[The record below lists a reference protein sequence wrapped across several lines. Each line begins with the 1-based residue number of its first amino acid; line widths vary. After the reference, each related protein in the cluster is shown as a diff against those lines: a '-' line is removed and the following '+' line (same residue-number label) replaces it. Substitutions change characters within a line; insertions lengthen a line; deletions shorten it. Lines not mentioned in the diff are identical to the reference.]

1 MMESSTTSPVK
12 TKQPTPRQMPNFL
25 IIGAAKAGTTALHA
39 YIKQHPQV
47 YVSHTKETNFF
58 ALEDQPLNFT
68 GPGDDEAVNDFSVT
82 SLEAYHAQYD
92 GVTDE
97 VALGEAS
104 PLYLYSERAPKRIA
118 HYVPDAKIIVMLR
131 NPAERAYA
139 SFLHLIR
146 DNREPLR
153 DFAQALKEEDERV
166 AAGYEHIWHY
176 RRLGFYYEQLSR
188 YYAHFPAKNIKVYL
202 QEDLK
207 HDSDTLF
214 RDLFE
219 FLGVDPDFKPDTSLK
234 LNVSGVPKNQAL
246 HSFLAKPNWFKSTFK
261 YLIPDA
267 MRHKLVTN
275 VRQNNLEKPPLDPKV
290 KRELTEL
297 YHEDTLKLQN
307 LIDRDLSAW
316 LKTPQNVD

>member
-1 MMESSTTSPVK
+1 MTQPLTTSPS
-12 TKQPTPRQMPNFL
+12 PTTTHTTSRQMPSFL

-58 ALEDQPLNFT
+58 ALENQPLNFT
-68 GPGDDEAVNDFSVT
+68 GPGDDKAVNSFSVT
-82 SLEAYHAQYD
+82 SLADYKAQYD

-97 VALGEAS
+97 IALGEAS
-104 PLYLYSERAPKRIA
+104 PLYLYSERAPERIA

-131 NPAERAYA
+131 NPSERAYA

-146 DNREPLR
+146 DDREPLR
-153 DFAQALKEEDERV
+153 DFAQALREEDARV

-176 RRLGFYYEQLSR
+176 RRLGFYFEQLKR
-188 YYAHFPAKNIKVYL
+188 YYKRFPAEDIKVYL

-207 HDSDTLF
+207 SDSDALF

-219 FLGVDPDFKPDTSLK
+219 FLGVDPNFKPDTSLK
-234 LNVSGVPKNQAL
+234 LNVSGVPKNRAL

-261 YLIPDA
+261 HLIPDEL
-267 MRHKLVTN
+267 RHKLITN
-275 VRQNNLEKPPLDPKV
+275 VRQNNLAKPPLDPQV
-290 KRELTEL
+290 KKELIEL
-297 YHEDTLKLQN
+297 YREDTLKLQD
-307 LIDRDLSAW
+307 LINRDLSAW
-316 LKTPQNVD
+316 LNAD